1 MKIGIL
7 GHGFMEWGGGID
19 FLRIVAD
26 SLLVADPNIELHFLF
41 PIAGPRYQTRMQLRR
56 LKKVVYKGLGRP
68 YADNKAP
75 NWHHLEDLVSS
86 IGGKS
91 YAHRIDTGMGAL
103 RHATKKYQLDVL
115 LPSINPLK
123 DQTVPWIGYLYDYQ
137 HAYYPD
143 FFTPEEIA
151 TRNAQFQDMLAS
163 ASHVIVNAQAV
174 ADDIKRFHPEH
185 QAEIIVLPF
194 SAAPNPK
201 WLELGP
207 ADLEKHGITCPYFI
221 ISNQFWQHKDHIT
234 AWHALSLVL
243 RHNPDVQLVC
253 TGETHDYRNPD
264 HFSNL
269 MQLAERLKIMH
280 QLKIL
285 GLIPKDE
292 QISLVRS
299 AVAMV
304 QPSLFEG
311 GPGGG
316 SVFDAISL
324 GVPCI
329 VSDVKVN
336 LELNEPIVTFFKA
349 RDPASLAEEMLK
361 ALVQKDSR
369 THPLPAE
376 LISLGTDR
384 RRLCGTA
391 LLDTIRS
398 IIFESQQTSGTK
410 PSTLRQRSPR
420 RRTT

>member
-1 MKIGIL
+1 MKIGII

-19 FLRIVAD
+19 FLRIVAG
-26 SLLVADPNIELHFLF
+26 SLLVADPTVELHFLF
-41 PIAGPRYQTRMQLRR
+41 PIAGARYKTRVQLR
-56 LKKVVYKGLGRP
+56 LFKKLVYKGLGRP
-68 YADNKAP
+68 FVDNKAP
-75 NWHHLEDLVSS
+75 NWHHLDDLVSS
-86 IGGKS
+86 IGGNS

-103 RHATKKYQLDVL
+103 RKATKKYQLDVL
-115 LPSINPLK
+115 LPSISPLR

-137 HAYYPD
+137 HAYYPE
-143 FFTPEEIA
+143 FFTPAEIA

-174 ADDIKRFHPEH
+174 AYDIKRFHPEH
-185 QAEIIVLPF
+185 QAKIIALPF

-207 ADLEKHGITCPYFI
+207 ADLEKYGITCPYFI

-234 AWHALSLVL
+234 AWHALALVL
-243 RHNPDVQLVC
+243 RQNPDVRLVC

-264 HFSNL
+264 YFRNL
-269 MQLAERLKIMH
+269 MHLAEKLGIKH
-280 QLKIL
+280 QLIIL
-285 GLIPKDE
+285 GLIPKVE
-292 QISLVRS
+292 QIRLVRS

-329 VSDVKVN
+329 VSDVQVN

-349 RDPASLAEEMLK
+349 RDPSSLAKEMLK
-361 ALVQKDSR
+361 ALLQQDSQTR
-369 THPLPAE
+369 ALPAE
-376 LISLGTDR
+376 LISLGADR
-384 RRLCGTA
+384 RRLCGMA

-398 IIFESQQTSGTK
+398 IIFESQQTSGNN
-410 PSTLRQRSPR
+410 PSTLSKRISRRS
-420 RRTT
+420 TT

>member
-41 PIAGPRYQTRMQLRR
+41 PIAGPRYKTRLQLRR
-56 LKKVVYKGLGRP
+56 LKKLVYKGLGRP

-75 NWHHLEDLVSS
+75 NWHHLDDLVSS
-86 IGGKS
+86 IGGYS

-103 RHATKKYQLDVL
+103 RKATKKYQLDVL
-115 LPSINPLK
+115 LPSISPLK
-123 DQTVPWIGYLYDYQ
+123 DQTALWIGYLYDYQ
-137 HAYYPD
+137 HAYYPE

-151 TRNAQFQDMLAS
+151 TRNAQFQGMLAS
-163 ASHVIVNAQAV
+163 ARHVIVNAKAV
-174 ADDIKRFHPEH
+174 ADDIKRFNPEH
-185 QAEIIVLPF
+185 QAEIIALPF

-201 WLELGP
+201 WLELRP
-207 ADLEKHGITCPYFI
+207 ADLKQHGITGPYFI

-234 AWHALSLVL
+234 SWHALALVL
-243 RHNPDVQLVC
+243 RQNPDVQLVC

-269 MQLAERLKIMH
+269 MQLADKLGITH

-292 QISLVRS
+292 QIRLIRS

-324 GVPCI
+324 GVHCI
-329 VSDVKVN
+329 VSDVQVN
-336 LELNEPIVTFFKA
+336 LELNEPTVTFFKA
-349 RDPASLAEEMLK
+349 RDPASLAEEMMK
-361 ALVQKDSR
+361 ALAQHYNRIFPSS
-369 THPLPAE
+369 AE
-376 LISLGTDR
+376 LITSGMNR
-384 RRLCGTA
+384 RRRCGAA
-391 LLDTIRS
+391 LLS
-398 IIFESQQTSGTK
+398 IINSAI
-410 PSTLRQRSPR
+410 
-420 RRTT
+420 